1 MKWYK
6 TLLNIKNKYLFWCAQ
21 RSLHSVNHFFGSP
34 GKSHCICFHE
44 IPKTGLHFPV
54 SNLSWGHLSCSK
66 NTGLQIFQLLSFH
79 SNTLLWIR
87 KLNMLYASCTAQY
100 FEGQDRRCRGSV
112 ATPHGCILNPKYL
125 QQVSHQWACQQS
137 QGTPAC
143 QHSDPNAMAELFIS
157 ETIGSWN
164 QQCLG
169 SSWHWSHRG
178 SQFNNTLKTALLSLQ
193 LFIYCHLSSSVP
205 WIHTVLLCSHL
216 PGKCTISRGIVQ
228 TLGCPVPK
236 CYIRVLLKNVN

>member
-100 FEGQDRRCRGSV
+100 FDNYFGDISQKLVMNKRLK
-112 ATPHGCILNPKYL
+112 LNKNL
-125 QQVSHQWACQQS
+125 S
-137 QGTPAC
+137 
-143 QHSDPNAMAELFIS
+143 IS
-157 ETIGSWN
+157 NLYRWG
-164 QQCLG
+164 
-169 SSWHWSHRG
+169 
-178 SQFNNTLKTALLSLQ
+178 LKRNL
-193 LFIYCHLSSSVP
+193 V
-205 WIHTVLLCSHL
+205 
-216 PGKCTISRGIVQ
+216 
-228 TLGCPVPK
+228 
-236 CYIRVLLKNVN
+236 